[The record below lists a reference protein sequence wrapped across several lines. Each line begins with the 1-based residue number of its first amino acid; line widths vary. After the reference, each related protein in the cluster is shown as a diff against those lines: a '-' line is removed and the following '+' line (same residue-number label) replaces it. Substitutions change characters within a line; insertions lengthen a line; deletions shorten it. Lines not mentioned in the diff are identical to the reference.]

1 MRLAAPL
8 VLLAL
13 LAALAGCGSSE
24 ETTTGTIVPVPASGS
39 TAQIRTA
46 WERNPDCERPPG
58 ASRWGCSIGSYRCQ
72 AVVVDRG
79 WSVSCSKPGDSVAFT
94 ARP

>member
-1 MRLAAPL
+1 MRLATPL
-8 VLLAL
+8 VLFAL
-13 LAALAGCGSSE
+13 LAALTGCGSSGE
-24 ETTTGTIVPVPASGS
+24 TTGTIVPVPATGS

-46 WERNPDCERPPG
+46 WERNPNCERPPG

-79 WSVSCSKPGDSVAFT
+79 WSVSCAKPGNSAAFT
-94 ARP
+94 VRP